1 MVKVKILV
9 IKGGGY
15 DYDSESRDSEYLAGV
30 VSEWEDITEEEYKLL
45 KRDWYHV
52 SMEIKKEM
60 DYDLQPV
67 LLVADRKPISER
79 ILSVQK
85 LIEKRMKEDEAA
97 KLKAQLAAAN
107 REAKK
112 RDKEAKRIQDE
123 KELFEML
130 KSKYESGSVVDVTDK
145 PLA

>member
-15 DYDSESRDSEYLAGV
+15 DYDSDSRDAEYLAGV

-45 KRDWYHV
+45 KRDWYSV

-60 DYDLQPV
+60 DFDLTPI
-67 LLVADRKPISER
+67 LLVADRKPIAER

-97 KLKAQLAAAN
+97 KLKAQIAAAN

-130 KSKYESGSVVDVTDK
+130 KAKYESGALEDMTDK
-145 PLA
+145 PLV